1 MIAQSYTH
9 PHRVYPPRKKKE
21 KKNISNAQ
29 LSWPSRPPAQPH
41 DVAPSRHTIIPPR
54 HVTNRPLWQDKSYD
68 IAIKTKFTQ
77 PSRQSSLSHI
87 YKSKTWDSM
96 SGFMVCIYLKFII
109 KDVIN
114 SRLLRLWR
122 PVPGI
127 LLLRSPPSQ
136 KNASADRFM
145 PFRLFGIQK
154 IKEKIITPCQPGRSL
169 LKKDC

>member
-21 KKNISNAQ
+21 KKTYQ
-29 LSWPSRPPAQPH
+29 MPSCHGLAARPPNLMMSHPA
-41 DVAPSRHTIIPPR
+41 VTPSYH
-54 HVTNRPLWQDKSYD
+54 QDMSQTDHYGK
-68 IAIKTKFTQ
+68 INHMIL